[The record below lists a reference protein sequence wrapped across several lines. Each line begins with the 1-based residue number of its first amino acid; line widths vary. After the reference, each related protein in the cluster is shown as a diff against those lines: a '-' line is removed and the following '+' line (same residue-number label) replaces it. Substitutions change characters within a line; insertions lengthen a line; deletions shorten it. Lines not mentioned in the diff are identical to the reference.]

1 MYGGG
6 RANRALL
13 AAIAAFA
20 LALLLGSC
28 ASDPSPESSQS
39 SPDTDSQDEEVQPAG
54 KRDKPK
60 RVDPRRGGLEV
71 GLAEWALA
79 PEASAIRPGRVN
91 FVLLNRGTM
100 NHGFEIELEGDSS
113 WHGSGDLYKAETEL
127 IEPGESTHLSMELP
141 PGVYKIECLVEGHD
155 DMGMEALLE
164 VRSDAPLKKVTTGGP
179 ADRIDIVDFAFSPT
193 RATVAAGTEITWS
206 NEDPTGHTV
215 TAVDGEFGSDTLE
228 SGDSF
233 SLSFK
238 NPGLYAY
245 RCAIHPEM
253 KGSVR
258 VE

>member
-1 MYGGG
+1 MCFGGTTK
-6 RANRALL
+6 RVP
-13 AAIAAFA
+13 IAGIV
-20 LALLLGSC
+20 LALVLGAC
-28 ASDPSPESSQS
+28 AGTSSTESGSSSSQDKPRVGRVQS
-39 SPDTDSQDEEVQPAG
+39 TDKST
-54 KRDKPK
+54 KPK
-60 RVDPRRGGLEV
+60 RIDPRRGGLEI

-91 FVLLNRGTM
+91 FVLHNRGTM

-113 WHGSGDLYKAETEL
+113 GHGSGDLFKAESEL

-155 DMGMEALLE
+155 DMGMEGFLE
-164 VRSDAPLKKVTTGGP
+164 VRKDAPLKKVTSGGP
-179 ADRIDIVDFAFSPT
+179 PDRIDIVDFAFSPT
-193 RATVAAGTEITWS
+193 RAQVPTGTEITWS

-215 TAVDGEFGSDTLE
+215 TAVDGEFGSDTLD

-233 SLSFK
+233 SVSFK
-238 NPGLYAY
+238 KPGLYAY
-245 RCAIHPEM
+245 RCAIHPQM